1 MHTAQS
7 QETYENPWFKGM
19 KIVNK
24 RLLFKSKKTETKR
37 VKTWQGIVFFQV
49 IYSNN
54 EGMGNNISIHHLI
67 GIWDSVNHN
76 TLNASNF
83 FIHYLLYFTQE
94 IVYKNTNN

>member
-1 MHTAQS
+1 
-7 QETYENPWFKGM
+7 M

-49 IYSNN
+49 KYSNN

-67 GIWDSVNHN
+67 GI
-76 TLNASNF
+76 
-83 FIHYLLYFTQE
+83 
-94 IVYKNTNN
+94 